1 MSKILYI
8 GPVRDFSGY
17 ATAARGYIQAL
28 HDAGADLVVRPVRY
42 DQADPGTGY
51 KVTDLERELLKR
63 DLDGVDVVIQHL
75 TPNEMRP
82 APGKTNIAIVAWETT
97 RIPGYWADKL
107 NQFDSV
113 MTFCDASVEAFKDS
127 GVTVPIHKVPH
138 TFDIPSYSLDDVE
151 EIMSP
156 SDPNFLKDRFVFYNI
171 SQFSQKK
178 GIDSLLRA
186 YFGAFHGKQDE
197 VVLLLKTYVN
207 MQGRSQEQQ
216 KLKAYIDNVKQG
228 MRLPIDGYPPVMLV
242 TKTLTDDQIR
252 KIHKTGDA
260 YVCSSRGEGWCIPAF
275 DALTY
280 GKKLITTLWGG
291 MGEFACEQ
299 EYVEI
304 PDGSTGAIPGRYP
317 TVQHSKANV
326 FPIKYSMEPLV
337 SQQHADPE
345 LYTSFDM
352 IAEPSVSSMMTQMKA
367 AKEAETFEAPD
378 MTEFDYSVVGPKM
391 LAVIEE
397 IAASKT
403 KEASNV

>member
-28 HDAGADLVVRPVRY
+28 HDAGANLVVRPVRY

-97 RIPGYWADKL
+97 KIPTYWADKL

-113 MTFCDASVEAFKDS
+113 MTFCDASVKAFEDS

-138 TFDIPSYSLDDVE
+138 TFDISSYSLDDIE
-151 EIMSP
+151 AIMSP
-156 SDPNFLKDRFVFYNI
+156 SDPDFLKDRFVFYNI

-186 YFGAFHGKQDE
+186 YFGAFHGKKDE

-228 MRLPIDGYPPVMLV
+228 MRLPADGYPPVMLV

-280 GKKLITTLWGG
+280 GNKLITTLWGG
-291 MGEFACEQ
+291 MGEFAQ
-299 EYVEI
+299 TAEY
-304 PDGSTGAIPGRYP
+304 PDGHSTHKVERSRNNVYP
-317 TVQHSKANV
+317 VT
-326 FPIKYSMEPLV
+326 FSMEPLV

-352 IAEPSVSSMMTQMKA
+352 IAEPSVSSMMAQMKT
-367 AKEAETFEAPD
+367 AKEAQTFEAPD
-378 MTEFDYSVVGPKM
+378 MTEFDYSVVGPNM

>member
-28 HDAGADLVVRPVRY
+28 HDAGANLVVRPVRY

-51 KVTDLERELLKR
+51 KVTDLERMLLKR
-63 DLDGVDVVIQHL
+63 DLKDVDVVIQHL

-97 RIPGYWADKL
+97 RIPTYWADKL

-113 MTFCDASVEAFKDS
+113 MTFCDASVKAFKDS

-138 TFDIPSYSLDDVE
+138 TFDISSYSLDDIE
-151 EIMSP
+151 AIMSP
-156 SDPNFLKDRFVFYNI
+156 SDPDFLKDRFVFYNI

-207 MQGRSQEQQ
+207 MSGRSQEQQ
-216 KLKAYIDNVKQG
+216 KLKAYVDNVKQG
-228 MRLPIDGYPPVMLV
+228 MRLPVDGYPPVMLI

-280 GKKLITTLWGG
+280 GNKLITTLWGG
-291 MGEFACEQ
+291 MGEFACNTTFLD
-299 EYVEI
+299 VKK
-304 PDGSTGAIPGRYP
+304 DGDRLVAKGSKKT
-317 TVQHSKANV
+317 TKANV
-326 FPIKYSMEPLV
+326 FPIKHSMEPLV

-352 IAEPSVSSMMTQMKA
+352 IAEPSVSSMMAQMKT
-367 AKEAETFEAPD
+367 AKEAQTFEAPD
-378 MTEFDYSVVGPKM
+378 MTEFDYSVVGPNM
-391 LAVIEE
+391 LVVIEE

-403 KEASNV
+403 KEVSNV

>member
-28 HDAGADLVVRPVRY
+28 HDAGANLVVRPVRY

-97 RIPGYWADKL
+97 RIPSYWADKL

-207 MQGRSQEQQ
+207 MSGRSQEQD
-216 KLKAYIDNVKQG
+216 KLKAYINNVKQG
-228 MRLPIDGYPPVMLV
+228 MRLPVDGYPPVMLV

-280 GKKLITTLWGG
+280 GNKLITTLWGG
-291 MGEFACEQ
+291 MGEFAQ
-299 EYVEI
+299 RA
-304 PDGSTGAIPGRYP
+304 DSN
-317 TVQHSKANV
+317 VQRPNV
-326 FPIKYSMEPLV
+326 FPIRYSMEPLV

-367 AKEAETFEAPD
+367 VRMRETEEAPD
-378 MTEFDYSVVGPKM
+378 MTEFDHSVVGPKM

-403 KEASNV
+403 KETSNV